1 MGANPGQA
9 MGQDHA
15 RHDHAPH
22 GHAGHDHAGHDHGHH
37 GHAHGHGH
45 GHGTGH
51 AHHHHGPRPE
61 ERGFALAVS
70 LNLGFV
76 LLEAAAG
83 LFAGSMALLADAGHN
98 LSDVLGLVLAWIA
111 ARLTRRL
118 PSQRRTYGFHR
129 GTILAALAN
138 AMLLLVA
145 VGAIA
150 LESTQRLLQ
159 PEPLATGFM
168 LWVAAAG
175 ILVNAGTALL
185 FARGREADL
194 NRRGAYLHMVADAG
208 VSAGVVLGALVIRA
222 TGWFWVD
229 PLLGLAIAG
238 VILWGSWGLLRE
250 SVDLAMDA
258 VPAGI
263 DPEAVGA
270 FLRTQPGV
278 REVHD
283 LHIWALSTTETALTA
298 HLVRPGLAV
307 DDAFLAGLGAA
318 LKARFGI
325 GHATLQVEAG
335 DPAHPCIL
343 APAETL

>member
-1 MGANPGQA
+1 MS
-9 MGQDHA
+9 HA
-15 RHDHAPH
+15 HHDHH
-22 GHAGHDHAGHDHGHH
+22 GHDHGH
-37 GHAHGHGH
+37 
-45 GHGTGH
+45 GH

-61 ERGFALAVS
+61 ERGFALGVS

-76 LLEAAAG
+76 VLEVAAG
-83 LFAGSMALLADAGHN
+83 LIASSMALLADAGHN
-98 LSDVLGLVLAWIA
+98 LSDVLGLVLAWVA
-111 ARLTRRL
+111 VRLARRL

-150 LESTQRLLQ
+150 LESVQRLLA
-159 PEPLATGFM
+159 PEPVATGWM

-175 ILVNAGTALL
+175 ILVNGGTALL

-194 NRRGAYLHMVADAG
+194 NRRGAYLHMLADAG
-208 VSAGVVLGALVIRA
+208 VSAGVVAGALLIRA
-222 TGWFWVD
+222 TGWLWVD
-229 PLLGLAIAG
+229 PVLGLGIAG
-238 VILWGSWGLLRE
+238 VILVGTWGLLRE

-263 DPEAVGA
+263 DPAAVGD
-270 FLRTQPGV
+270 FLAAQPGV

-283 LHIWALSTTETALTA
+283 LHIWAISTTETALTA
-298 HLVRPGLAV
+298 HLVRPDAAA
-307 DDAFLAGLGAA
+307 DDGFLAA
-318 LKARFGI
+318 LCGELKTRFAI
-325 GHATLQVEAG
+325 GHATLQVESG
-335 DPAHPCIL
+335 DPAHPCAQ